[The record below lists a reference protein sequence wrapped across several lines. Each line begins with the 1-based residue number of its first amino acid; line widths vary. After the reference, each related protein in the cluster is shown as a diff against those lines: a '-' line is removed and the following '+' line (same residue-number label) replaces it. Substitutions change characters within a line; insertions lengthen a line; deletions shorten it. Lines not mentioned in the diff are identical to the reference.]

1 MRRLVRAACAAVVA
15 AAVTAAVT
23 AGAPGAAADPAADGF
38 TIEDERI
45 TESSGLAP
53 SRAHPGVYW
62 THNDSDDGPYV
73 YAIDGRT
80 GETVATVTLAGV
92 SPRDVEAVSVGPDGD
107 VYVGDI
113 GDNFGGRWPEVWI
126 YRFAEP
132 EKLSDQAVEATR
144 HTVRYADGPRDAES
158 LAVHPVTGRVYI
170 VSKHRDGGALYAGP
184 DELPASGA
192 ATFTRVADI
201 GLWATDA
208 AFSPDGTRLAVRGYF
223 GGTMYA
229 WEDGRPRELG
239 RLTVP
244 VQRQGESVAFTPD
257 GRTLLYG
264 TEGERSPVQPM
275 PLTEEQLPE
284 SAREEKPDQT
294 GGDEAGEGADG
305 AAGDREPD
313 AAGDDRD
320 GDGGGEGSTLGFVL
334 ALVAGA
340 AVLLALRRSKRRG
353 GGDA

>member
-1 MRRLVRAACAAVVA
+1 MRRLVRALGAAVVA
-15 AAVTAAVT
+15 AAVPAAGTAAGT
-23 AGAPGAAADPAADGF
+23 AGATAAGPANDGF

-45 TESSGLAP
+45 TESSGLAA

-80 GETVATVTLAGV
+80 GETVATVTLTGIA
-92 SPRDVEAVSVGPDGD
+92 PRDVEAVSVGPDGH

-132 EKLSDQAVEATR
+132 GSLADRAVEATR

-184 DELPASGA
+184 EKLPASGA
-192 ATFTRVADI
+192 AVFTRVADI

-229 WEDGRPRELG
+229 WEDGAPRELG

-244 VQRQGESVAFTPD
+244 VQRQGESVTFTPD

-264 TEGERSPVQPM
+264 TEGERGPVRPM

-284 SAREEKPDQT
+284 SAGEEKPERT
-294 GGDEAGEGADG
+294 GGEGAGDG
-305 AAGDREPD
+305 SGA
-313 AAGDDRD
+313 
-320 GDGGGEGSTLGFVL
+320 GDGGAEEDGDDGGEGNTTGLVL
-334 ALVAGA
+334 ALAAGA
-340 AVLLALRRSKRRG
+340 VLLLALRRSKRRG
-353 GGDA
+353 GGAS